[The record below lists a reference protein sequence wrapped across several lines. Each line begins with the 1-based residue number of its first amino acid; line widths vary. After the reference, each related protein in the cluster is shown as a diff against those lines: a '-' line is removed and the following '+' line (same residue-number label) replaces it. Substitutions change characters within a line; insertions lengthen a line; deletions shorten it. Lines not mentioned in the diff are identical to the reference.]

1 MVSILLKNN
10 STEVIVSLVD
20 NLEPLFKVIGE
31 NVLIDKLIPAII
43 NLSNDKTWRIRLAVI
58 HFIPKMAKY
67 ITREIFSQKIESTLL
82 QMMIDPVFTIRE
94 ESSQAVIELS
104 KSIYDA

>member
-31 NVLIDKLIPAII
+31 TVLNEKLIPAII
-43 NLSNDKTWRIRLAVI
+43 NLSNDKTWRIRLAVVQ
-58 HFIPKMAKY
+58 FIPKMAKY
-67 ITREIFSQKIESTLL
+67 INRDIFQQKIETTLL
-82 QMMIDPVFTIRE
+82 QMMLDPVFTIRE
-94 ESSQAVIELS
+94 ESS
-104 KSIYDA
+104 